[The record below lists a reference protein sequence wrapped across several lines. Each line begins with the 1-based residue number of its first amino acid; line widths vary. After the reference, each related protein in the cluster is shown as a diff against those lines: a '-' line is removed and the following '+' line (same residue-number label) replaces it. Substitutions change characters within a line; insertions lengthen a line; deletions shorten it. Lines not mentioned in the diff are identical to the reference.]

1 MAFKPDSIASVSYS
15 NRAGLTLTSERGHR
29 VRIETEHVRN
39 WAECYGDT
47 ARLPEPGTVWTRVT
61 DACSEWTRRFA

>member
-1 MAFKPDSIASVSYS
+1 MDTIASVSYS
-15 NRAGLTLTSERGHR
+15 NRAGLELTSERGHR
-29 VRIETEHVRN
+29 VRIGAEQVRN

-47 ARLPEPGTVWTRVT
+47 ARFPETGTAWTRVI